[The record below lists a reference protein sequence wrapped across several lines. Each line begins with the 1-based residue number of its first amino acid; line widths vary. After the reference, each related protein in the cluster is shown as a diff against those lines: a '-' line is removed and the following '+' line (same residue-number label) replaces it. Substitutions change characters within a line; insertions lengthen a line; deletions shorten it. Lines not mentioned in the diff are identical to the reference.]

1 MMNPPNTNGGYN
13 NMNGNAHPFPLH
25 IEAHSGSSVVVGCS
39 GQTSIGSEGIANEME
54 RELLEVFRSLDMR
67 ERIDVL
73 RMIYSKKDK
82 KRKKSPCKVCK
93 MTR

>member
-1 MMNPPNTNGGYN
+1 MMKPPNKDGGY
-13 NMNGNAHPFPLH
+13 NMNGNAHPFPMH

-54 RELLEVFRSLDMR
+54 RELLDIFRSLDMR

-73 RMIYSKKDK
+73 RMIYS
-82 KRKKSPCKVCK
+82 
-93 MTR
+93 